1 MAYLDW
7 KVGDKVVC
15 VDDRPS
21 GLPGTDAD
29 LDGLR
34 RGSVYTIRSIGQ
46 VPGYHPAAG
55 LIVINLTEIHRR
67 VRGSS
72 NNEIGFD
79 ARRFRPVQTRKTDI
93 SQFTAMLHDQRQKVP
108 AA

>member
-15 VDDRPS
+15 VSVPDDR
-21 GLPGTDAD
+21 GWGHQLPEI
-29 LDGLR
+29 R
-34 RGSVYTIRSIGQ
+34 RIYTIREIG
-46 VPGYHPAAG
+46 VG
-55 LIVINLTEIHRR
+55 LGGDVVVKLAEIHNPRR
-67 VRGSS
+67 TYNSTKFGRTVTG
-72 NNEIGFD
+72 EVCFG
-79 ARRFRPVQTRKTDI
+79 ARHFRPVQTRKTDI